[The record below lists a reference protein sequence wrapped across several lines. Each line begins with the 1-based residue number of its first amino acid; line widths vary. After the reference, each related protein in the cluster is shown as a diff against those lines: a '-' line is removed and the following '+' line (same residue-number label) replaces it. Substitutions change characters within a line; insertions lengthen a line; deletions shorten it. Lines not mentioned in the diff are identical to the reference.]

1 MQEEQK
7 VEVWQPEQPV
17 GQVAQ
22 VLVRLSAK
30 VPAGQLTAVTQL
42 VPERKFVVQ
51 LVQAEADVQLPH
63 GLMQAAHTFELL

>member
-7 VEVWQPEQPV
+7 VVDWHPEQPV

-30 VPAGQLTAVTQL
+30 VPAGQLEAATQL
-42 VPERKFVVQ
+42 VPER
-51 LVQAEADVQLPH
+51 
-63 GLMQAAHTFELL
+63 